1 MDKVLLLDIDKTII
15 NTDSMMLFVLYS
27 MKYNKLNILRAPL
40 VLIAT
45 ILYHLHL
52 MPIETTKSIVYKPIN
67 SMSKEDINYFMDNV
81 VMKHKND
88 ELFEIIT
95 KYQKLN
101 YKIIMVTASIETY
114 MIYFKEKGYTD
125 ELFGTRYN
133 NKVIGKNCKYTEKV
147 ERLKDLNLNID
158 FENSFAYSD
167 SLTDLPMLD
176 LVKNKFQ
183 VVYQNKKAVLKK
195 L

>member
-15 NTDSMMLFVLYS
+15 NTDSMILFVKYS
-27 MKYNKLNILRAPL
+27 IKYNKLNILRMPL

-52 MPIETTKSIVYKPIN
+52 MPIETTKSVVYKPIN
-67 SMSKEDINYFMDNV
+67 SMSKEDINYFMDNI

-88 ELFEIIT
+88 ELFEII
-95 KYQKLN
+95 KKFKLKN

-114 MIYFKEKGYTD
+114 MVYFKEKGYTD
-125 ELFGTRYN
+125 FLFGTRYD
-133 NKVIGKNCKYTEKV
+133 KKIIGKNCKYTEKV
-147 ERLKDLNLNID
+147 ERLKALNLNID
-158 FENSFAYSD
+158 FENSYAYSD